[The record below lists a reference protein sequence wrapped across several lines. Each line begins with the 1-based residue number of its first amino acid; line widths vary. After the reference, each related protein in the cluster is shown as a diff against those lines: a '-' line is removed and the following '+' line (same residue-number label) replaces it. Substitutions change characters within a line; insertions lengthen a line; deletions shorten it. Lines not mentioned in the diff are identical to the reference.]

1 MRDTENNTDLI
12 PFCTHK
18 DLLTKKGEYIKA
30 LGIVTAEAKKINYEG
45 IKLLDGFDENGNI
58 ISSDYA
64 SLKKLDRVDI
74 KLTYI
79 SVKYNISTSTAKNM
93 LERLYE
99 LSEMLYEEDYLSV
112 INVEEG
118 DRGPSYWI
126 NHKAYNKYYT
136 VIRRDVLENLLLL
149 PANAL
154 KLYLVIKYNYEL
166 AKKANK
172 PCVIDMKYLCRSIG
186 LSENSRN
193 MVANI
198 LFRMNGKFIKIKSGN
213 KHNLVYTSNK
223 TIVNAIRT
231 EYTYEII
238 E

>member
-1 MRDTENNTDLI
+1 MWGIENDLEII

-18 DLLTKKGEYIKA
+18 ELLTKKGEYIKA
-30 LGIVTAEAKKINYEG
+30 LGIITAEAKQINYEG
-45 IKLLDGFDENGNI
+45 IKLLDGFDENGDI
-58 ISSDYA
+58 ISNYYV

-74 KLTYI
+74 SLEYI
-79 SVKYNISTSTAKNM
+79 AKKYNISTSTAKTM
-93 LERLYE
+93 LERLHE
-99 LSEMLYEEDYLSV
+99 LSEMFYENNCLPV

-118 DRGPSYWI
+118 YRGPSYWI

-136 VIRRDVLENLLLL
+136 VIRRDVLEKLLLL

-166 AKKANK
+166 AKQSNK

-186 LSENSRN
+186 LAENSRN
-193 MVANI
+193 RVANI
-198 LFRMNGKFIKIKSGN
+198 LFMMNGKFIKIEAEN
-213 KHNLVYTSNK
+213 KHSLVYTSNK
-223 TIVNAIRT
+223 KIVNAIRT

-238 E
+238 Q